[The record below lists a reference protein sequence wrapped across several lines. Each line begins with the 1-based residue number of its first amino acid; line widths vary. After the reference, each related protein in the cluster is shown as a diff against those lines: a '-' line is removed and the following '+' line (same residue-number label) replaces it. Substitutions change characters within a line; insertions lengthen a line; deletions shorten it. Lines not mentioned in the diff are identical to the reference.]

1 VAVGLLMWLN
11 VDGMAGESHDDLAVL
26 ANLALKLEDQF
37 DTESPGPGNAV
48 AREHSTNA
56 STSRATATSTTRGN
70 KEGSGETAWLTSPT
84 HALVTLRNMTSR
96 LKVFLISDIAIAFIF
111 AVLWQALMTFLGA
124 ILLPDQSG
132 TFDHTIQ
139 WDAHWYLNILK
150 ERYLINP
157 ASPAFYP
164 LFPLIIGMLS
174 TLTFHSIPYSQLGL
188 LVNTVSL
195 GFAITA
201 LLTISRQFGI
211 QNFRYATVALFLAAP
226 AAIFAHLFYSE
237 AVFVA
242 LGFWAY
248 AFALQRRWMLAG
260 ITLAFLTA
268 TRLPSLLFLALC
280 GLEYL
285 RAYNWNIKETI
296 NRNLASLLLAPAG
309 FLLYGIYLLAVR
321 GNFFAMFRAY
331 KSTSAWAY
339 LSFEPNFFHTIFTAA
354 RETGRAV
361 IGKRIFDNDIIV
373 NYAIPL
379 LCLAILLG
387 CSIHLLYIYRGK
399 GVPLGIFGL
408 CSIIFFTV
416 NNSLLAVHRY
426 LLPCLSIY
434 IVLALIYADYR
445 RLRVLVISIGLTML
459 AAQAILIYML
469 FVTKDF
475 AG

>member
-1 VAVGLLMWLN
+1 
-11 VDGMAGESHDDLAVL
+11 
-26 ANLALKLEDQF
+26 
-37 DTESPGPGNAV
+37 
-48 AREHSTNA
+48 
-56 STSRATATSTTRGN
+56 
-70 KEGSGETAWLTSPT
+70 
-84 HALVTLRNMTSR
+84 
-96 LKVFLISDIAIAFIF
+96 
-111 AVLWQALMTFLGA
+111 
-124 ILLPDQSG
+124 
-132 TFDHTIQ
+132 
-139 WDAHWYLNILK
+139 
-150 ERYLINP
+150 
-157 ASPAFYP
+157 
-164 LFPLIIGMLS
+164 
-174 TLTFHSIPYSQLGL
+174 
-188 LVNTVSL
+188 
-195 GFAITA
+195 
-201 LLTISRQFGI
+201 
-211 QNFRYATVALFLAAP
+211 
-226 AAIFAHLFYSE
+226 
-237 AVFVA
+237 
-242 LGFWAY
+242 
-248 AFALQRRWMLAG
+248 MLAG

-285 RAYNWNIKETI
+285 RAYNWNIKKTI

-321 GNFFAMFRAY
+321 GNFFAMFSAY

-354 RETGRAV
+354 REMGRAV

-459 AAQAILIYML
+459 AVQAILIYML